1 MVIFHSYVSLPEGI
15 HTYLWFFGLCYMPSC
30 LCLTWLSCFLCLP
43 PFESSARGHCDHSIP
58 PITGWKSLED
68 HPRDHATAGL
78 SWPEHPLQST
88 RKPWIFRIFRWFFR
102 VFFCKDYG
110 QSCHTFHD
118 FPEIFQDV
126 PFPFRKTSS
135 CLCNLRQARRMS
147 WLRRGEV
154 FVCLRMRWAM
164 NQIAWLIGYPPRD
177 LYPLVI

>member
-1 MVIFHSYVSLPEGI
+1 MLVYQRVYIHISGFSGCVTCHPACVWRDCLVFCVFLRSNLRLVVIVTIPFLPSLGENPWRIIPGIMPRQGCHGLNIPFKAPENHGFSGSSDG
-15 HTYLWFFGLCYMPSC
+15 FFG
-30 LCLTWLSCFLCLP
+30 
-43 PFESSARGHCDHSIP
+43 
-58 PITGWKSLED
+58 
-68 HPRDHATAGL
+68 
-78 SWPEHPLQST
+78 
-88 RKPWIFRIFRWFFR
+88 
-102 VFFCKDYG
+102 FFCKDYG